1 MIQACYL
8 LPELIRDSER
18 ERVLKKEGDSAIQRE
33 EKKGDL
39 SCQRGEMVRNE
50 GGGGE
55 ELLKG
60 KRGDAIKNERG

>member
-33 EKKGDL
+33 KKGGFKL
-39 SCQRGEMVRNE
+39 PK
-50 GGGGE
+50 GGDGS
-55 ELLKG
+55 
-60 KRGDAIKNERG
+60 